1 VIDLHLAERKKA
13 DDIQERVSTICYE
26 QIIPALSEIC
36 DILTENQEQLLL
48 NRLELDVGV
57 IQENELEKELV
68 DKLISKFEEQIRELI
83 LTSIIDDRAA
93 SSSGNKEQNKN
104 MTSRTRVELLMYF
117 FRRGTV
123 PWWSPYL
130 KTDLREWIKEQF
142 SEDAQSLISALK
154 QELGS
159 HAVRG
164 RVIQYFSDAQFRRFF
179 EIQKLTDVFEFY
191 GSVKQMIQSEYKQG
205 LVKWNKM
212 RTVFLDLLLSRL
224 GKAGSVAS
232 KSPFSGSQSL
242 SAVQKQRMVA
252 GVVYLLVEEHGVPR
266 NIFDEL
272 ISVKKPG
279 TQIFSAG
286 EWERVYDE
294 VEARMKSEVAK
305 EEQESDQESEIKFGT
320 SVPEDQFIEIENA
333 GLVLLWPYLDTLFEH
348 LGFVE
353 DGAFVSNSATHR
365 AVHLLHFISTGH
377 EEGEEHEWPLNKL
390 LCSLEPEAFVP
401 GDIELSDHETE
412 EAEAIIK
419 TAIEHWKALKNT
431 SVSGFRETF
440 LLRHG
445 IIVSDPHGWKVE
457 IERITYDILL
467 DKLPW
472 PISIIKLPWNEEIIH
487 VQW

>member
-1 VIDLHLAERKKA
+1 MDLHLAERKKA
-13 DDIQERVSTICYE
+13 DDIQERVSIICYE

-36 DILTENQEQLLL
+36 DKLTENQEQLLL

-57 IQENELEKELV
+57 IQEGELEKELV

-83 LTSIIDDRAA
+83 LTSIIDDGATSFA
-93 SSSGNKEQNKN
+93 GNKEQSKN
-104 MTSRTRVELLMYF
+104 MTGRTGVELLMYF
-117 FRRGTV
+117 FRMGTV
-123 PWWSPYL
+123 PWWNPYL

-142 SEDAQSLISALK
+142 SEDAQSLISVLE

-159 HAVRG
+159 HAVRA
-164 RVIQYFSDAQFRRFF
+164 RVIHYFSDAQFQRFF
-179 EIQKLTDVFEFY
+179 EIHKLTDIFQFY
-191 GSVKQMIQSEYKQG
+191 VSVKRMIQSEYKQG
-205 LVKWNKM
+205 YAKWNKM
-212 RTVFLDLLLSRL
+212 RTVFLDVLLSRL
-224 GKAGSVAS
+224 GKAGSVTS
-232 KSPFSGSQSL
+232 KPPFSDSQPL
-242 SAVQKQRMVA
+242 SAAQKQRMVA
-252 GVVYLLVEEHGVPR
+252 GAVYLLVEEHGVPR

-286 EWERVYDE
+286 KWEQVYDE
-294 VEARMKSEVAK
+294 VEARMKSEVIK
-305 EEQESDQESEIKFGT
+305 EEQGPDQESDIQTGT
-320 SVPEDQFIEIENA
+320 SVSEDRFIEIDNA

-353 DGAFVSNSATHR
+353 DGAFVSDSATHR
-365 AVHLLHFISTGH
+365 AVHLLHFISIGH

-390 LCSLEPEAFVP
+390 LCGLEPEAFVSE
-401 GDIELSDHETE
+401 DIELSDREKE
-412 EAEAIIK
+412 EAVAMVKSAIDR
-419 TAIEHWKALKNT
+419 WKALKNT
-431 SVSGFRETF
+431 SIAGFRETF

-445 IIVSDPHGWKVE
+445 IIASDLHGWKVE
-457 IERITYDILL
+457 IERTTYDILL